1 MAAGKYNVGIIGYG
15 LSAKTFHIPFV
26 NAVPDFNL
34 YAIVQRSPKPD
45 DDASK
50 DWPKTKAYR
59 STEEMMGDD
68 QVHVV
73 VVTTAPVS
81 HLQLA
86 KAALLANKHVV
97 VEKPFTPTSADAQEL
112 VDLAKSQNR
121 ILTVYQNRRWDSD
134 FLTLKKYIKD
144 GALGRIV
151 EFETHFDRHRP
162 EPPADNW
169 KAHHA
174 PGTGAVYDLGTH
186 LMDQV
191 VSLFGMPEKVTGFVG
206 SQREVNTTGLE
217 DSCTVLLHYAS
228 PKMLVTIKA
237 GVVSPEVSQL
247 RYWVRG
253 DKGSFKKFHLDP
265 QEDQLRK
272 EGLRPGDKGYGIES
286 EDKYG
291 TLNLYRDGKIS
302 SEVAPTVEP
311 ATYTEYYRRLAAA
324 LDGDVSQVPVPPE
337 QAVGV
342 IRLVELARE
351 SSQQGRTLSV

>member
-206 SQREVNTTGLE
+206 SQREV
-217 DSCTVLLHYAS
+217 
-228 PKMLVTIKA
+228 
-237 GVVSPEVSQL
+237 SQL